1 VSDYNDEMDNIEMDE
16 GEVRTIGV
24 NLKEITNRL
33 DSLDKAK
40 NLIVESDRLVIERIE
55 KIEDDILHNIRLDA
69 LDTSIIAV
77 TGAMQILREMIN
89 HLVSEL
95 KRQGIEIR

>member
-1 VSDYNDEMDNIEMDE
+1 MSDYNDEMDNIEMDE

>member
-1 VSDYNDEMDNIEMDE
+1 MDNIEMDE